1 MSMKL
6 ANDIQQLQ
14 LQNEQLQHHIVNM
27 RQVVDNLTGVVQR
40 LEKEASED
48 RELVKELIK
57 TTGAFAL
64 SKVTG
69 PTHGRGKK
77 AI

>member
-6 ANDIQQLQ
+6 TNDIQQLQ

-40 LEKEASED
+40 IEKEAAED